1 MFSLNQEIHETKA
14 DEYSEF
20 GKPYKAFPL
29 RDDIASSCLPG
40 AMWHNGELADL
51 GMCPGY
57 MSQKCATN
65 WDQTCDMY
73 LQTLDD
79 IDLTRD
85 FLQQTASKKYCRLAD
100 NSNCSIKCQPFNPIN
115 QESEQVCSYYGN
127 ETLIDGNQTMDIGYY
142 TPVNLSPDY
151 FGKCSLTC
159 DVLDNL
165 KDDDPVINNC
175 LATGLCGEQMSNICR
190 VNKGKVLNNIYLQ
203 TFCNIVN
210 KENVTKDNKV
220 SFSADNPT
228 QPKNNNKKYILT
240 ALCIIILLF
249 LIYKMFATKK
259 R

>member
-1 MFSLNQEIHETKA
+1 MFSLNYEVKESKA

-20 GKPYKAFPL
+20 GKPYAAFKPIEN
-29 RDDIASSCLPG
+29 IAECCLSGSP
-40 AMWHNGELADL
+40 WHCWEQADL

-57 MSQKCATN
+57 MSGKCAKE
-65 WDQTCDMY
+65 WDQTCDLY

-85 FLQQTASKKYCRLAD
+85 FLQQTASKKYCRLSD
-100 NSNCSIKCQPFNPIN
+100 DSNCSIKCQPFNPIN

-175 LATGLCGEQMSNICR
+175 LATGLCGEQVANICR
-190 VNKGKVLNNIYLQ
+190 VNKDKTLNNVYLQ
-203 TFCNIVN
+203 TYCDIING
-210 KENVTKDNKV
+210 KQKDNKV
-220 SFSADNPT
+220 ALTSNDPSSDN
-228 QPKNNNKKYILT
+228 KNIIRYVLAGIFGLVIL
-240 ALCIIILLF
+240 F
-249 LIYKMFATKK
+249 VIYKMYRK
-259 R
+259 RK